1 MTPIAISLIVFTCV
15 LCGSLAG
22 LVLRNYLPEHHLAA
36 ESRDVVKMGAGFIGT
51 MAALLLGLLVASA
64 KQSFDTDRSELSQL
78 AAKITFLDR
87 VLVHYGPETGPAR
100 ESVRRSV
107 ERIIEQM
114 WPQDAG
120 TPVQLDPT
128 TTGGEAVY
136 EVLDSLSPKTDEQRT
151 LKGVALSNAAD
162 ISQLRWLLLAQK
174 GTSISTP
181 MLVVVIFWL
190 SIIFLSFG
198 LFTSPNATVLTTLFL
213 CALSVSAAVFLVL
226 ELDQPFGGVIQ
237 ISSAPLQDALAHLG
251 K

>member
-136 EVLDSLSPKTDEQRT
+136 EVLDSLSPN
-151 LKGVALSNAAD
+151 GVALSNAQD
-162 ISQLRWLLLAQK
+162 ISQFRWLFMDPA